1 MSGER
6 HLVVVGLDG
15 STGSARALAW
25 AAANT
30 ERLGPI
36 QPVAAWTY
44 PWWAVAPFSPG
55 TVLPPPRS
63 TFHDEVS
70 QVAERMLDAVEATDR
85 LELMTI
91 HAAAGSALVHASADA
106 SLLVVGTRG
115 HGELADGLLGSVS
128 MHCVNGARCPVAVV
142 PQSAA
147 AVAISSRIVVGIDDT
162 SGDEA
167 IEWAL
172 ANTAGDVEIEVVHAW
187 DPDRLTVAGVAALA
201 EAKLAELASAVVDR
215 TLAKFDEGASRLHG
229 QAHRGDAR
237 EILRTA
243 AKGADVL
250 VLGSREHGGMFRGHL
265 GASVMNAL
273 THQPVTTTV
282 VIR

>member
-1 MSGER
+1 MSDDR
-6 HLVVVGLDG
+6 RRVVVGLDG

-30 ERLGPI
+30 DRLGPI

-63 TFHDEVS
+63 TFHDDVS
-70 QVAERMLDAVEATDR
+70 RVAEGMLEAVDPADR
-85 LELMTI
+85 LELLTV
-91 HAAAGSALVHASADA
+91 HASAGSALVEASADA

-115 HGELADGLLGSVS
+115 HGGLVDGLLGSVS

-142 PQSAA
+142 PESAR
-147 AVAISSRIVVGIDDT
+147 AVAISTRIVVGIDDT
-162 SGDEA
+162 SGDDA
-167 IEWAL
+167 VEWAL
-172 ANTAGDVEIEVVHAW
+172 ANTATDVEIEVVHAW
-187 DPDRLTVAGVAALA
+187 NPDRLTVAGVPALA
-201 EAKLAELASAVVDR
+201 EAKLGELASDVVDR
-215 TLAKFDEGASRLHG
+215 TLARFDEPVSRLHG

-250 VLGSREHGGMFRGHL
+250 VLGSREHAGILRGHL